1 MSRSRRG
8 GRPLWIV
15 LVPLVLLHF
24 YVRPRIWPG
33 AGAPDFLLI
42 ALIVLSLRTRPGTA
56 AVAGFL
62 TGLVLDVLM
71 PVRFGAGAL
80 SHTVVGFAAAWGRT
94 VFFPDN
100 LIVNGIL
107 FAVGTL
113 VRNLLLLIA
122 SGSGVIGALS
132 AFGPASLAQAAT
144 TALAGIAVTLAIR
157 HRVDF
162 RLDQ

>member
-1 MSRSRRG
+1 
-8 GRPLWIV
+8 
-15 LVPLVLLHF
+15 
-24 YVRPRIWPG
+24 
-33 AGAPDFLLI
+33 
-42 ALIVLSLRTRPGTA
+42 
-56 AVAGFL
+56 
-62 TGLVLDVLM
+62 
-71 PVRFGAGAL
+71 L
-80 SHTVVGFAAAWGRT
+80 SHTVVGFAAAWGRS

-122 SGSGVIGALS
+122 SGSGVVGALS

>member
-1 MSRSRRG
+1 MRRGRRG

-15 LVPLVLLHF
+15 LVLLGLLHF

-42 ALIVLSLRTRPGTA
+42 ALMILALRTRPGTA

-62 TGLVLDVLM
+62 TGLVLDILV

-80 SHTVVGFAAAWGRT
+80 SHTVVGFAAAWGRS

-113 VRNLLLLIA
+113 VRNLLLLIV
-122 SGSGVIGALS
+122 SGSGILGALHV
-132 AFGPASLAQAAT
+132 FGLASLVQALT
-144 TALAGIAVTLAIR
+144 TAVAGVAVTLAIR

-162 RLDQ
+162 RLDE